1 MDVIKK
7 NDQLGLRLEF
17 DETAERHFR
26 VVVDGKVAYATNVQA
41 SAEAEYADV
50 LTERDKP
57 FADRRA
63 RERDFKSGERI
74 RAEMVSRTRGNAA
87 KNKGGKGGRGGV

>member
-1 MDVIKK
+1 MKR
-7 NDQLGLRLEF
+7 NDRLGLRLES
-17 DETAERHFR
+17 DETAERRFR
-26 VVVDGKVAYATNVQA
+26 VVVDDIVAYDTNVQA
-41 SAEAEYADV
+41 SAEAEYAEV

-63 RERDFKSGERI
+63 RERDFMTGERV
-74 RAEMVSRTRGNAA
+74 RAEMVARTRGSAA